1 MADSSGIM
9 WARSRC
15 LDEDMS
21 RYQPPLTLTT
31 KILSLIAE
39 ISEQLGQLSAVGESR
54 QTPQL
59 RRGNRIRTIQA
70 SLAIE
75 NNTLSIEQVT
85 AVLAGKRVL
94 GLPREIQEVHNA
106 FAAYEAMP
114 GWQPGSRSD
123 LLSAHKL
130 LMHGL
135 IDDCGRFRQSGVG
148 IYRGEQLVHM
158 APPPSRVAHLI
169 DDLLAWLVATDWHPL
184 IISCV
189 FHYEFEF
196 IHPFADGNGRM
207 GRLWQ
212 TLILSQWRP
221 VLAYLPVEAVI
232 REQQDDYY
240 AALAAA
246 DQLAE
251 STPFVEFMLQALSV
265 ALAEAVRS
273 GPATDQ
279 VTDQV
284 ARLLWTLQSGSALK
298 VNELMAEVGL
308 AHKATFRANYLKPAL
323 VAGLVEM
330 TDPASPKSPAQR
342 YRLTE
347 AGKASVRTRPA

>member
-1 MADSSGIM
+1 
-9 WARSRC
+9 
-15 LDEDMS
+15 MS

-31 KILSLIAE
+31 RILALIAE
-39 ISEQLGQLSAVGESR
+39 ISEQIGQLSAVDDRR

-85 AVLAGKRVL
+85 AVLAGQRVL
-94 GLPREIQEVHNA
+94 GLPREIQEVRNA

-114 GWQPGSRSD
+114 DWQPGSRAD
-123 LLSAHKL
+123 LLQAHKL

-135 IDDCGRFRQSGVG
+135 IDDFGQFRQAGVG
-148 IYRGEQLVHM
+148 FYRGERLAHM

-169 DDLLAWLVATDWHPL
+169 DDLLAWLGATDWHPL

-232 REQQDDYY
+232 REQQDAYY
-240 AALAAA
+240 AALSAA

-251 STPFVEFMLQALSV
+251 STPFVEFMLQALSL
-265 ALAEAVRS
+265 ALKEATQSEPVTDLVTDLV
-273 GPATDQ
+273 TDQ

-284 ARLLWTLQSGSALK
+284 VRLLLSLLGRGPMK
-298 VNELMAEVGL
+298 VSELMEEVGL

-323 VAGLVEM
+323 AAGLIEM
-330 TDPASPKSPAQR
+330 TNPDSPKSPAQR

-347 AGKASVRTRPA
+347 LGKQAATRSRSA